1 MSETVMPRGW
11 KAVEMTEHIA
21 RLPKDRKG
29 FPIPYVAEWTHE
41 SDDSTF
47 VVHPEGWAQANC
59 NCKIGEG
66 EPILGHQCPVRQREC
81 MSEHKCQVCG
91 FPIEGVPHT
100 EMAFIGGESM
110 NVFWENVFWEPP
122 LHLSCA
128 AYSLQVCPG
137 ITRRP
142 GVRVRVCT
150 EYKLLDR
157 FEFSMNPNDVEF
169 TPSGKLPLV
178 VSLGIRRG
186 VFTYHGAIPTDPQIM
201 TANEFLEYVNG

>member
-1 MSETVMPRGW
+1 MSETVNMPRGW
-11 KAVEMTEHIA
+11 KAVEMSEHIA
-21 RLPKDRKG
+21 RLPKDKKG
-29 FPIPYVAEWTHE
+29 FPIPYVAEWSHE
-41 SDDSTF
+41 ADDSTF
-47 VVHPEGWAQANC
+47 VIHDEGWAQANC

-81 MSEHKCQVCG
+81 MAEHKCQVCG
-91 FPIEGVPHT
+91 FPIEGTDT
-100 EMAFIGGESM
+100 EMAFIGGEDM
-110 NVFWENVFWEPP
+110 NVFWEPP

-150 EYKLLDR
+150 EYELLDK
-157 FEFSMNPNDVEF
+157 FEFSPDPRDNEF
-169 TPSGKLPLV
+169 TTSGEMPLV
-178 VSLGIRRG
+178 VSLGIRRA

-201 TANEFLEYVNG
+201 TATEFLEYVNG